1 VSHASLPRGLKFST
15 LGARV
20 LCDCQSDKNFS
31 STNCK
36 HLFPIS
42 AHFSALDMAE
52 LWLCSPLGFGRPDE
66 QFAIW
71 SARDINPIFKLEVPS
86 RWWVDLQ
93 PVECFSK
100 LQKDDEVLELFGRI
114 ICQSLS
120 IENNCI
126 RKLEEG
132 QDHRMYFF
140 TNCRTMQVYCA
151 HDSDEHDSL
160 DILTLKS
167 RIRQSAEDAGKAD
180 PRAYEDFTR
189 KFFKGV
195 RHYLAWECVFPEGI
209 DMEALSPRDANA
221 QVRVKQSLQKAKPA
235 PVQTLKRDKDHPPP
249 PPSEVHEPPSNDRKN
264 GSIYVMGRLL
274 GKGGFAI
281 CNEGENKSTGEKFAL
296 KIVKSQ
302 MSQEK
307 MKQKVRLA
315 IKCSSGN

>member
-1 VSHASLPRGLKFST
+1 
-15 LGARV
+15 
-20 LCDCQSDKNFS
+20 
-31 STNCK
+31 
-36 HLFPIS
+36 
-42 AHFSALDMAE
+42 MAE

-66 QFAIW
+66 QLSLW
-71 SARDINPIFKLEVPS
+71 SAGDVNPSFKLEVSS
-86 RWWVDLQ
+86 RWWLDLQ
-93 PVECFSK
+93 PVQCFSK
-100 LQKDDEVLELFGRI
+100 FPKDDEVLKLLGKI
-114 ICQSLS
+114 ICQFLS
-120 IENNCI
+120 VENDCR
-126 RKLEEG
+126 RKLKEG

-180 PRAYEDFTR
+180 PSTYEDFTK
-189 KFFKGV
+189 KFFKAV

-221 QVRVKQSLQKAKPA
+221 QVRVKQSLQKTKPA
-235 PVQTLKRDKDHPPP
+235 TVQTLKRDKDHPPP
-249 PPSEVHEPPSNDRKN
+249 PPSEVHEPQSHDHRN
-264 GSIYVMGRLL
+264 GSVYVMGKLL

-281 CNEGENKSTGEKFAL
+281 CHEGENKSTGEKFAL

-307 MKQKVRLA
+307 MKQKVGLA
-315 IKCSSGN
+315 IQCWSRN